1 MVAVYIVILMF
12 MRLVYTVFDKKTATM
27 LPYNAVA
34 YFKYTAYC
42 EAAAAL
48 SAAGMLAVM
57 LLCGNTVVLPVET
70 FAYGAVS
77 GAALGFTVVL
87 CKYVFSLTTMAISS
101 IFSTAGLLI
110 PAIAGIFMFDE
121 PMLWYHWMAVAIF
134 LAGVYLLGGNAKNER
149 KKFAPITL
157 VLLLL
162 LLGLNGVTM
171 LMQTVSGRLTEG
183 TDISFMQEFCRT
195 SYFSFATFA
204 AATAVLAV
212 AWGAFEFAS
221 RRAGKHML
229 PASSMSVPPPA
240 ENENSGADTIEAPEP
255 AAKNNAAEKAR
266 FAFIA
271 PDKKDRKLNRR
282 LYVYG
287 LALALAVFVYN
298 QLATLS
304 TPLLA
309 PVILFTFLGGGTM
322 IISALVGA
330 IAYKERITVKSAIG
344 LLLSIGALIL
354 LKV

>member
-1 MVAVYIVILMF
+1 MVAVYIIIIMLM
-12 MRLVYTVFDKKTATM
+12 RVVQNVFDKKTAIM

-48 SAAGMLAVM
+48 SAAGMLVVM

-70 FAYGAVS
+70 LIYAAVS
-77 GAALGFTVVL
+77 GAALGLTCVL
-87 CKYVFSLTTMAISS
+87 GKYVLSLTTMAISS
-101 IFSTAGLLI
+101 IFSTAGMLI
-110 PAIAGIFMFDE
+110 PAIAGIFMFND
-121 PMLWYHWMAVAIF
+121 PMQWYHWVAVAIF
-134 LAGVYLLGGNAKNER
+134 LAGVYLLGGNEKNER

-162 LLGLNGVTM
+162 LLGLNGITM
-171 LMQTVSGRLTEG
+171 LMQTISGRLTEG

-195 SYFSFATFA
+195 SYFSFVTFA

-212 AWGAFEFAS
+212 TWGAFDLAS
-221 RRAGKHML
+221 RRAEKRML
-229 PASSMSVPPPA
+229 PASEMSVIPLA
-240 ENENSGADTIEAPEP
+240 ENETSGAGAIEASEP
-255 AAKNNAAEKAR
+255 AAENNAAGKAR

-282 LYVYG
+282 LYAYG
-287 LALALAVFVYN
+287 LALALAVFVIN

-309 PVILFTFLGGGTM
+309 PVVLFTFLGGGAT

-330 IAYKERITVKSAIG
+330 VVYKERITAKSAIG